1 MRGSYFYK
9 PQVYEAVV
17 YEIFNNNLGEEDEG
31 GNVEEEVKGASG
43 LLRGLESNLKV
54 ILSLKIVS
62 CGFLN
67 FYKVQIAGT
76 KVSFNIYT
84 RTLTRPEDWKVI
96 GNQHQKIFL
105 SLEIVQHFVETFA
118 LNPQQGHPEFSIN
131 PVFFATCAPLFI
143 NASVVIV
150 YRYYRSLSFSYFLVL
165 FFFAL
170 LNCSTIAGRS

>member
-1 MRGSYFYK
+1 MMRGSYFYK

-43 LLRGLESNLKV
+43 LLRGLESNLKSFYPLK
-54 ILSLKIVS
+54 LSIVAS
-62 CGFLN
+62 F

-105 SLEIVQHFVETFA
+105 SLEIVQHFVETFT

-150 YRYYRSLSFSYFLVL
+150 YRYYRSLSFW
-165 FFFAL
+165 
-170 LNCSTIAGRS
+170 

>member
-1 MRGSYFYK
+1 M
-9 PQVYEAVV
+9 
-17 YEIFNNNLGEEDEG
+17 EI
-31 GNVEEEVKGASG
+31 
-43 LLRGLESNLKV
+43 
-54 ILSLKIVS
+54 ILSLEIVS

-67 FYKVQIAGT
+67 FYKVEIAGT

-105 SLEIVQHFVETFA
+105 SLEIVQHFVATFT

-150 YRYYRSLSFSYFLVL
+150 YRYYRSISLFGNFLFQFVYVL
-165 FFFAL
+165 RL
-170 LNCSTIAGRS
+170 L

>member
-1 MRGSYFYK
+1 M
-9 PQVYEAVV
+9 
-17 YEIFNNNLGEEDEG
+17 GEEDEG

-43 LLRGLESNLKV
+43 LLRGLESNWKSFYPLKLS
-54 ILSLKIVS
+54 ILA
-62 CGFLN
+62 F

-150 YRYYRSLSFSYFLVL
+150 YRYYRSISLFGNFLFQFVYVL
-165 FFFAL
+165 RL
-170 LNCSTIAGRS
+170 L